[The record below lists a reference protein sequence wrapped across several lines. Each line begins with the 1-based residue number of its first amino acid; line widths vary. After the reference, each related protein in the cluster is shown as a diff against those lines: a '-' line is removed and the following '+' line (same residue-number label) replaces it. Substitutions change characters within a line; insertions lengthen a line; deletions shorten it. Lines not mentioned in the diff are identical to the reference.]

1 MALKRPYRMHR
12 RGTLQRAPG
21 LTPIDSPAGA
31 EPSSFDPD
39 ELTGKLGVQQEE
51 EQEEQEEEQE
61 EEVGGTHIGGGRSD
75 KSPGQPQ
82 SRPERSRA
90 AETPDPGASGAS
102 PAGRGS
108 RRP

>member
-51 EQEEQEEEQE
+51 EQEE
-61 EEVGGTHIGGGRSD
+61 EVEGTHIGGGRSD

-82 SRPERSRA
+82 SRPARSRA
-90 AETPDPGASGAS
+90 AETPDPEASGAS